1 MDLMLSI
8 VGLAAIA
15 GVYVLFPVFVQTYR
29 RLRGPR
35 VVRCPETLQATVV
48 ELEPGR
54 GAAGA
59 LVGRTALRV
68 KQCAR
73 WQEWPAHR
81 DCDQDC
87 LRGVHVEDAEAH
99 ALLAPSNRDSTS
111 SSGGRARA

>member
-8 VGLAAIA
+8 VGVAAI
-15 GVYVLFPVFVQTYR
+15 GGLYVLFPVFLQTYR

-59 LVGRTALRV
+59 LLGRSTLRV
-68 KQCAR
+68 RECAR

-87 LRGVHVEDAEAH
+87 LKGVSVEDAEGH
-99 ALLAPSNRDSTS
+99 ALLTPTGRASTS
-111 SSGGRARA
+111 